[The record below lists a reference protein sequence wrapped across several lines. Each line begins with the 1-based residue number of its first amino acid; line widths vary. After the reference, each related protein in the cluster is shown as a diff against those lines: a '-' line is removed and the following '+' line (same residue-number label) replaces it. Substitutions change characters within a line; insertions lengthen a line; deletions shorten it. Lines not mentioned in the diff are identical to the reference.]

1 MTPCR
6 LETGLRKDYDLR
18 LKLESTM
25 LNHPYP
31 IGLKVRLRKDH
42 QENGY
47 DHSTTYTIGQ
57 VDCSDSTYRVRG
69 PDGALKGWISFTAM
83 QPATAIGWEFLK
95 DALPGEALDLLA
107 AFKGLD
113 SLELDDQVVHH
124 ILSNLPDLQ
133 ERILS
138 AVHNLEAE
146 TAVKKAA

>member
-1 MTPCR
+1 
-6 LETGLRKDYDLR
+6 
-18 LKLESTM
+18 M

-31 IGLKVRLRKDH
+31 IGTKVRLRKEN
-42 QENGY
+42 QETGM

-69 PDGALKGWISFTAM
+69 PDGALKSWISFTSL
-83 QPATAIGWEFLK
+83 QPATGIGWDFLK
-95 DALPGEALDLLA
+95 EALPCEALDLLA

-113 SLELDDQVVHH
+113 ALELDDQVIHH

-133 ERILS
+133 DRILE

-146 TAVKKAA
+146 ASAAKKAA

>member
-1 MTPCR
+1 MTPCG
-6 LETGLRKDYDLR
+6 LGTGLRNGYVFR
-18 LKLESTM
+18 LKSESIM

-42 QENGY
+42 QENGL

-69 PDGALKGWISFTAM
+69 SDGALKSWISFSAL
-83 QPATAIGWEFLK
+83 QPATAIGWDFLK

-138 AVHNLEAE
+138 AVHHLEAE
-146 TAVKKAA
+146 TSVKKAA

>member
-1 MTPCR
+1 MPALIKTI
-6 LETGLRKDYDLR
+6 
-18 LKLESTM
+18 M

-31 IGLKVRLRKDH
+31 IGMKVRLRKDH
-42 QENGY
+42 QESGY
-47 DHSTTYTIGQ
+47 DHSTTYTVGQ

-69 PDGALKGWISFTAM
+69 PDGALKSWVSFTAL
-83 QPATAIGWEFLK
+83 QPATAIGWDFLK

>member
-1 MTPCR
+1 
-6 LETGLRKDYDLR
+6 
-18 LKLESTM
+18 M

-31 IGLKVRLRKDH
+31 IGTKVRLRKDQ
-42 QENGY
+42 QESGL
-47 DHSTTYTIGQ
+47 DHSTIYTIGQ

-69 PDGALKGWISFTAM
+69 PDGALKTWISFSSL
-83 QPATAIGWEFLK
+83 QPANSIGWEFLK
-95 DALPGEALDLLA
+95 GTLPGEALDLLA

-138 AVHNLEAE
+138 AVHTLESE
-146 TAVKKAA
+146 TTVQKAA

>member
-1 MTPCR
+1 
-6 LETGLRKDYDLR
+6 
-18 LKLESTM
+18 M
-25 LNHPYP
+25 LSHPYP

-69 PDGALKGWISFTAM
+69 PDGALKGWISFTSM